1 MTAMSGKDQAKAERN
16 EANEDRVDPSAQEAA
31 DRAAEQA
38 VEDALRQAGAEHL
51 VEDADVGGDA
61 GAEGEA
67 AQADPNARQ
76 PNAED
81 EITRLSAE
89 NAELKDRMMR
99 VVADAENTKRR
110 AEKDAGDAKK
120 YAAASFVKEMLPA
133 IDNLRRAV
141 DSVPEQLKTEN
152 ETVKNLAI
160 GVEMTEKQILDA
172 FDKAGIKKVD
182 PLGEKFS
189 YERHQA
195 ISEATD
201 TGKPSGT
208 IVQVLQ
214 PGYMLHD
221 RLLRPA
227 MVVVAKGEPKAG
239 GSEGGEA
246 KDGGID
252 TTA

>member
-1 MTAMSGKDQAKAERN
+1 MTSGKDQARTDHNAET
-16 EANEDRVDPSAQEAA
+16 EDRVDPSAQEAA
-31 DRAAEQA
+31 EKA
-38 VEDALRQAGAEHL
+38 VEEALRQAGAEHL
-51 VEDADVGGDA
+51 VEDEAPAEDGADAKTGDSN
-61 GAEGEA
+61 A
-67 AQADPNARQ
+67 AQ

-110 AEKDAGDAKK
+110 AEKDASDAKK
-120 YAAASFVKEMLPA
+120 YAASSFVKEMLPA
-133 IDNLRRAV
+133 VDNLRRAL
-141 DSVPEQLKTEN
+141 DSVPEALKAEN
-152 ETVKNLAI
+152 ETVNNLAV

-172 FDKAGIKKVD
+172 FEKAGIKKVD

-189 YERHQA
+189 YDRHQA

-201 TGKPSGT
+201 TGKPAGT
-208 IVQVLQ
+208 VIQVLQ

-239 GSEGGEA
+239 G
-246 KDGGID
+246 DGGGVD

>member
-1 MTAMSGKDQAKAERN
+1 MSGKDQAKAQRN
-16 EANEDRVDPSAQEAA
+16 EEPEDQVDPSAQEAA
-31 DRAAEQA
+31 ERA
-38 VEDALRQAGAEHL
+38 VEEALRQAGADHL
-51 VEDADVGGDA
+51 VEEDPGEDAADPKSEAKGPSGA
-61 GAEGEA
+61 AEG
-67 AQADPNARQ
+67 RQ

-81 EITRLSAE
+81 KLSAE

-120 YAAASFVKEMLPA
+120 YAAASFVKELLPA
-133 IDNLRRAV
+133 VDNLRRAV
-141 DSVPEQLKTEN
+141 DSVPDSLKDDN
-152 ETVKNLAI
+152 ETVKNLSV

-172 FDKAGIKKVD
+172 FEKAGIRRVD

-189 YERHQA
+189 YDRHQA

-201 TGKPSGT
+201 TGKPAGT
-208 IVQVLQ
+208 VVQVLQ

-227 MVVVAKGEPKAG
+227 MVIVAKGDPK
-239 GSEGGEA
+239 GGEA
-246 KDGGID
+246 KGGSANDDGGVD

>member
-1 MTAMSGKDQAKAERN
+1 MTDMTSGKDQARTDHNAETG
-16 EANEDRVDPSAQEAA
+16 DRIDPSAQEAA
-31 DRAAEQA
+31 EKA

-51 VEDADVGGDA
+51 VEDEARDGA
-61 GAEGEA
+61 PAEGGA
-67 AQADPNARQ
+67 DSADADPNAAQ

-110 AEKDAGDAKK
+110 AEKEAGDAKK

-133 IDNLRRAV
+133 VDNLRRAL
-141 DSVPEQLKTEN
+141 DSVPEALKAEN
-152 ETVKNLAI
+152 ETVNNLAV

-172 FDKAGIKKVD
+172 FEKAGIKKVD

-189 YERHQA
+189 YDRHQA

-201 TGKPSGT
+201 TGKPAGT
-208 IVQVLQ
+208 VIQVLQ
-214 PGYMLHD
+214 SGYMLHD

-239 GSEGGEA
+239 GGASGGEGG
-246 KDGGID
+246 GVD